1 MKRRGS
7 LGAILDAVYH
17 RTHEFVFLIVN
28 LSSYLWFVKTKC
40 KCKTFLIRVRE
51 YILWVEYSSA
61 EKILKLLI
69 ELRFVNEEL
78 YTYYANQ
85 KERVLVTISLQNA
98 F

>member
-1 MKRRGS
+1 MLS
-7 LGAILDAVYH
+7 ITEHMNLLFLLSIYH
-17 RTHEFVFLIVN
+17 PTYGL
-28 LSSYLWFVKTKC
+28 LKQ
-40 KCKTFLIRVRE
+40 TFLIQVRE
-51 YILWVEYSSA
+51 CILGVEYSSA

-69 ELRFVNEEL
+69 ELRFINEEL

>member
-1 MKRRGS
+1 MLS
-7 LGAILDAVYH
+7 ITEHMNLLFLLSIYH
-17 RTHEFVFLIVN
+17 PTYGL
-28 LSSYLWFVKTKC
+28 LKQ
-40 KCKTFLIRVRE
+40 TFLIQIRE
-51 YILWVEYSSA
+51 CILGVEYSSA

-69 ELRFVNEEL
+69 ELRFINEEL

>member
-1 MKRRGS
+1 MG
-7 LGAILDAVYH
+7 
-17 RTHEFVFLIVN
+17 
-28 LSSYLWFVKTKC
+28 
-40 KCKTFLIRVRE
+40 
-51 YILWVEYSSA
+51 VEYSSA

-69 ELRFVNEEL
+69 ELRFINEEL

>member
-1 MKRRGS
+1 MLS
-7 LGAILDAVYH
+7 ITEQMNLLFLLSIYH
-17 RTHEFVFLIVN
+17 PTYGL
-28 LSSYLWFVKTKC
+28 LKQ
-40 KCKTFLIRVRE
+40 TFLIQVRE
-51 YILWVEYSSA
+51 CILGVEYSSA

-69 ELRFVNEEL
+69 ELRFINEEL